1 MQEINVRILILCCA
15 LLGFATAASAE
26 EDTGTFWNIE
36 FQKLHDDIYVAHIP
50 DPKNIMVMGNVT
62 VIIND
67 KDVVLV
73 DGGGSPVA
81 ARRIIAGIRKLTPKP
96 VSVVVNTHGHGDH
109 SLGNQEY
116 VKAWPGVE
124 IIARPETRDYMTTD
138 KIDYVKQI
146 ATSID
151 SRRKHWDEVIAD
163 LRKKNGPGDAAVA
176 DYLSQYFDH
185 DIEITH
191 REYQTVVI
199 TPPDLTFTGSLTLYR
214 GAREIRLLY
223 VGKGHTDG
231 DVVVYLPHE
240 KILATGDLVVAPIP
254 YGFDPYAMEG
264 SQSLDALAAMD
275 FDTLVP
281 GHGPV
286 EQGKAYLNQLRA
298 LLADVQAQ
306 VRPLVDK
313 GLSLDDV
320 LKQVD
325 MRAETDK
332 FAGQD
337 PVARYFFDQNFVQ
350 GYVEG
355 VYNELKPGS

>member
-1 MQEINVRILILCCA
+1 MLCCA

-26 EDTGTFWNIE
+26 EDTGLLWKIE
-36 FQKLHDDIYVAHIP
+36 FQRLRDDIYVAHIP
-50 DPKNIMVMGNVT
+50 DPMSVMVMGNVT

-96 VSVVVNTHGHGDH
+96 VSVVINTHGHADH

-124 IIARPETRDYMTTD
+124 IIARPEAREFMTSD
-138 KIDYVKQI
+138 KIDYVRQI
-146 ATSID
+146 ATSVE
-151 SRRKHWDEVIAD
+151 SRRKHWDEVIAE

-191 REYQTVVI
+191 REYQAVAI
-199 TPPDLTFTGSLTLYR
+199 TPPNLTFTGSLSLYR
-214 GAREIRLLY
+214 GSREIRLLY
-223 VGKGHTDG
+223 VGKGHTAG
-231 DVVVYLPHE
+231 DVVVYLPRE
-240 KILATGDLVVAPIP
+240 KILAAGDLVVAPIP
-254 YGFDPYAMEG
+254 FGFDPYALEG
-264 SQSLDALAAMD
+264 SRSLDALAAMD

-281 GHGPV
+281 GHGAV
-286 EQGKAYLNQLRA
+286 QQGKAYLDQLRA

-313 GLSLDDV
+313 GLSLGDV

-325 MRAETDK
+325 MRTETDK
-332 FAGQD
+332 FAAQD
-337 PVARYFFDQNFVQ
+337 PVARYLFDQYFVQ
-350 GYVEG
+350 SYVEG
-355 VYNELKPGS
+355 VYNELKPGG